1 MIVIVWLVILGFGKF
16 SGGKF
21 SVMFSRKW
29 WYWSQEKQE
38 LYVVVRVEVEG
49 EIRQQFRVVVFLL
62 VVVSVSSG

>member
-29 WYWSQEKQE
+29 WYWSQDKYEV
-38 LYVVVRVEVEG
+38 YVVVRVEVEG